1 MANVSFQLNFFYHWY
16 FGFEIIWIH
25 NCRYTTVAHGGKYVI
40 VFVTGD
46 DDENRVYFTD
56 LEKLGK
62 ITGKLPL
69 APVVNGLEASFVVR
83 TA

>member
-1 MANVSFQLNFFYHWY
+1 MFAAISHD
-16 FGFEIIWIH
+16 
-25 NCRYTTVAHGGKYVI
+25 GKYVL
-40 VFVTGD
+40 VFVTGN

-69 APVVNGLEASFVVR
+69 TPVVNGLKASFVVCVMIIVLSNR
-83 TA
+83 LIQ

>member
-1 MANVSFQLNFFYHWY
+1 M
-16 FGFEIIWIH
+16 
-25 NCRYTTVAHGGKYVI
+25 THGGKYAL

-69 APVVNGLEASFVVR
+69 TPVVNGLKSNFVVCVMIIFLS
-83 TA
+83 AKLMH